1 MRVGS
6 LTSVLGALMLLSSE
20 CQEVLSQ
27 GSSRQLLA
35 SCSAEWGICGGL
47 KCSAGSSDNPLLCCP
62 SGFGCARNSANYWQC
77 QPGTPAVAVYVAP
90 TSPPPSPPP
99 PLPSP
104 PPAPSPPSPPPPP
117 PVPTAAADN
126 CSVPLGN
133 WAQCGGKSNCYPEM
147 TCTDNPWSHGCCDTD
162 YTCSRASEW
171 FWQCI
176 PTADLEDGSP
186 TTVPLVD

>member
-1 MRVGS
+1 MFI
-6 LTSVLGALMLLSSE
+6 TSARLGMSRNKRAKYTE
-20 CQEVLSQ
+20 QQQFQVVAAVLSQ

-117 PVPTAAADN
+117 PVPTAAGRSLGHHTLFPGN
-126 CSVPLGN
+126 CIHP
-133 WAQCGGKSNCYPEM
+133 P
-147 TCTDNPWSHGCCDTD
+147 
-162 YTCSRASEW
+162 
-171 FWQCI
+171 
-176 PTADLEDGSP
+176 
-186 TTVPLVD
+186 